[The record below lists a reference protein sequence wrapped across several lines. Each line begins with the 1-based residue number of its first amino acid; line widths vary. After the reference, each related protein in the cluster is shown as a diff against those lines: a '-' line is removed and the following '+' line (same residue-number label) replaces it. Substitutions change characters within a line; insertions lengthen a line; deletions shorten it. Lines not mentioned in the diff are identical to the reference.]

1 MTETTQAPE
10 PGHMVDFR
18 EGVQLLKNEYADKAL
33 PKLQRA
39 FESDKDNPY
48 YTSFLGVCL
57 ARAEKKW
64 DEASVLCEKA
74 IQLKRTEIQF
84 HLNLIEVY
92 ALAGRRD
99 QALLTLDY
107 ATKSLGKDARL
118 RRLRGKLVKRRAPMI
133 PFLDRNHFLNR
144 ALGKLRHRFS
154 DPK

>member
-10 PGHMVDFR
+10 PDHMVEFR

-33 PKLQRA
+33 PKLRRA
-39 FESDKDNPY
+39 FETDKNNPY

-57 ARAEKKW
+57 ARAEHRW
-64 DEASVLCEKA
+64 DEASDLCEKA
-74 IQLKRTEIQF
+74 ILLKRTEIQF

-92 ALAGRRD
+92 ALAGRRE
-99 QALLTLDY
+99 QALLTLDH
-107 ATKSLGKDARL
+107 AVKSIGNDGRL
-118 RRLRGKLVKRRAPMI
+118 KRLRGKLVKRRAPMI
-133 PFLDRNHFLNR
+133 PFLNRDHFLNR